1 MPDSHNG
8 GAPVHYPP
16 WKTWVVVLSLA
27 GTHGTLA
34 ASPDAGA
41 LREDRLR
48 QHVERLAGDPARMH
62 EPVTLIIEADNLPT
76 ATLGAHQGELRYRHG
91 RLHEIAVPANRAT
104 ALLNALPGGTLARLP
119 YPHQAAVVTSQG
131 VAITGAADMH
141 TLGNTGAGVKIG
153 IIDLGFGNLAT
164 SQAAGELPPTGAN
177 LTVVD
182 YTGTG
187 TGGTDHGTNVAQIVH
202 DMAPGAALHL
212 AKVATDVQL
221 AQARDAMI
229 AAGVKVINHSAV
241 WYAAAFYD
249 GTGPI
254 CDTADGAAT
263 QGVQWINAIG
273 NSRLKHYLG
282 TFTDANADLRHE
294 FASGVNY
301 NTINLTAGSAVSLIL
316 NWNAYP
322 TTTIDYDL
330 YLYNG
335 NPDSGG
341 TLVASSLN
349 RQSGKGPSYYPYPY
363 EAITYTP
370 ATSGTYYIVVKKTDT
385 AQANRALTLFSTGP
399 DLVTRTTA
407 SSLVQPADCARVI
420 AVGAVNLTDGAEGF
434 SSEGPTTD
442 GRAKPELAAPDGVK
456 TSLTSAFWGTSA
468 AAPHATGAA
477 ALLLAA
483 TPAMTPADLRAA
495 LAAAV
500 HDVGTVGFDYRT
512 GSGRISLDADGDGL
526 NRDLELAYGTSPT
539 QADTDGDGLSD
550 GEEVMT
556 YGTSPTLADS
566 DGDGLTDGEE
576 ALVYHT
582 DPNQS
587 NIGDLAPR
595 NRPDGVVNVADLLVL
610 TRLVFG
616 IDTPSPH
623 ESLLGDLDGNGVL
636 DVRDIL
642 KLRQHLG
649 Y

>member
-1 MPDSHNG
+1 M
-8 GAPVHYPP
+8 HYPP

-27 GTHGTLA
+27 WAHGTLA

-62 EPVTLIIEADNLPT
+62 ESVTLIIEADNLPT
-76 ATLGAHQGELRYRHG
+76 ATLGAHASELRYRRG
-91 RLHEIAVPANRAT
+91 RLHEITVPANRAT
-104 ALLNALPGGTLARLP
+104 ALLNALPDGTLARLP

-131 VAITGAADMH
+131 VTITGAADMH
-141 TLGNTGAGVKIG
+141 ALGNTGAGVKIG

-164 SQAAGELPPTGAN
+164 AQAAGELPPTGTN

-229 AAGVKVINHSAV
+229 AAGVKIINHSAV

-294 FASGVNY
+294 FATGVNY
-301 NTINLTAGSAVSLIL
+301 NTINLTSGSPLSLIL

-341 TLVASSLN
+341 VLVASSTN

-370 ATSGTYYIVVKKTDT
+370 SASGTYYIVVKKPDS

-407 SSLVQPADCARVI
+407 SSLLQPADCSEVI
-420 AVGAVNLTDGAEGF
+420 GVGAVNLSDNAESF

-442 GRAKPELAAPDGVK
+442 GRAKPEIAAPDGVA

-468 AAPHATGAA
+468 ASPHAAGAA

-483 TPAMTPADLRAA
+483 NPGMTPAELRTA
-495 LAAAV
+495 LPAAV
-500 HDVGTVGFDYRT
+500 KDVGTVGFDNRT
-512 GSGRISLDADGDGL
+512 GHGRISLDADGDGL
-526 NRDLELAYGTSPT
+526 NHDEELAYGTSPIL
-539 QADTDGDGLSD
+539 ADTDGDGLGD
-550 GEEVMT
+550 LQELFT
-556 YGTSPTLADS
+556 YGTAPTLADS
-566 DGDGLTDGEE
+566 DGDGLTDGDEV
-576 ALVYHT
+576 LVYFT

-587 NIGDLAPR
+587 DTGDLAPR
-595 NRPDGVVNVADLLVL
+595 NQPDGVVNVADLLIL
-610 TRLVFG
+610 TRLAFG
-616 IDTPSPH
+616 LDSPSPL
-623 ESLLGDLDGNGVL
+623 ERLLGDLDGDGLL

-642 KLRQHLG
+642 KLRQQLG